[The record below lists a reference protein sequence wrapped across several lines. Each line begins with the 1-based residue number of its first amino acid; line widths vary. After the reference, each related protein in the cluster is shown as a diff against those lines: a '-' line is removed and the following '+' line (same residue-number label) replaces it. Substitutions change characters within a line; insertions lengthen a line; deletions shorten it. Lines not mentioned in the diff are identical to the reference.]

1 MSEHHDLPAAA
12 RPRVR
17 LIDQDA
23 NAFFILG
30 LCLAVG
36 RRVGWDD
43 ARLAAFFD
51 EATSDDYAHLISTV
65 HDHFE
70 IE

>member
-1 MSEHHDLPAAA
+1 MSGT
-12 RPRVR
+12 RPKVR
-17 LIDQDA
+17 LIGQDA

-43 ARLAAFFD
+43 ARLAAFLD
-51 EATSDDYAHLISTV
+51 EALSDDYAHLLSTV
-65 HDHFE
+65 NDYFE

>member
-1 MSEHHDLPAAA
+1 MSGEHELDAP

-17 LIDQDA
+17 LIGQDPDA
-23 NAFFILG
+23 LFILG

-36 RRVGWDD
+36 RQVGWDD
-43 ARLAAFFD
+43 ARLIAFFD